1 MHYMKQKLK
10 NSNSELV
17 TKDFLKKE
25 LEVLG
30 RSLRSGMKISISES
44 EQRTDENAQKYRDQ
58 ILTSNDKLAKTL
70 ETMREELEIGNFQMK
85 RRIDKHEERIK
96 TSKKSLKPLSP

>member
-1 MHYMKQKLK
+1 MKQKLK

-96 TSKKSLKPLSP
+96 NLEKVPQTA